1 MLQIFFQLVR
11 FAGIGFLNTAVDFA
25 VLNFL
30 MFYFDVFK
38 GYAVGG
44 FAVVSFTAAV
54 LHSYFWNKY
63 WAFRREE
70 PASPGPGGQIRF
82 VANAGQFLAATVLGV
97 AVLLLVVFGA
107 KQKYDFPY
115 YFLLILI
122 LGVGE
127 LWLWRLFK
135 LRKSEGAVLP
145 PSEFLTFVVV
155 SIIGALINAGILTFG
170 TKALPPQ
177 FGLNQELWTNLI
189 KAGATAISLI
199 WNFLGYKLV
208 VFKR

>member
-1 MLQIFFQLVR
+1 MFKTLYQLVR
-11 FAGIGFLNTAVDFA
+11 FVGIGFLNTAVDFA

-44 FAVVSFTAAV
+44 FAAVSFTAAM

-63 WAFRREE
+63 WAFRQQDQLRL
-70 PASPGPGGQIRF
+70 I
-82 VANAGQFLAATVLGV
+82 ANLGQFFAAAVLGV
-97 AVLLLVVFGA
+97 AILALVVFGA
-107 KQKYDFPY
+107 QQKYDFPY
-115 YFLLILI
+115 YFLMILI
-122 LGVGE
+122 LGLGE
-127 LWLWRLFK
+127 LLLWRVFK
-135 LRKSEGAVLP
+135 LKKSEEAILSR
-145 PSEFLTFVVV
+145 SEFLSFVVV

-170 TKALPPQ
+170 TKAIPPQ
-177 FGLNQELWTNLI
+177 FGLSQELWTNLI
-189 KAGATAISLI
+189 KVGATAISLF

>member
-1 MLQIFFQLVR
+1 MQKLFFQLIR

-70 PASPGPGGQIRF
+70 RLRLLT
-82 VANAGQFLAATVLGV
+82 NAWQFLAAGVLGV
-97 AVLLLVVFGA
+97 VIFALVIFGA

-115 YFLLILI
+115 YFLLILV

-127 LWLWRLFK
+127 LWLWRIFK
-135 LRKSEGAVLP
+135 LKKSEGAVP
-145 PSEFLTFVVV
+145 GAAEFLTFVVV

-170 TKALPPQ
+170 TKTLEPQ
-177 FGLNQELWTNLI
+177 FGLSQELWTNLI

-199 WNFLGYKLV
+199 WNFAGYKVL